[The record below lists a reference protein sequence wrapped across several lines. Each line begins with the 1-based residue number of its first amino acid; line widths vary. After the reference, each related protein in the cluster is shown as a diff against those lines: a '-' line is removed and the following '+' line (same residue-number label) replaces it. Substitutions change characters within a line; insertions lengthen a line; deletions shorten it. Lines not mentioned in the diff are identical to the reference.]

1 MSRFG
6 FAAAWLG
13 GYVNRRILTE
23 ALSSHFIGFAGAM
36 LSALAAVLS
45 MVLGHVA
52 SRVGKGWV
60 LALGALAFLALGLL
74 SQLEPAHWGSGV
86 LVFYVLMGVG
96 RAVCRG
102 CP

>member
-60 LALGALAFLALGLL
+60 LALWR
-74 SQLEPAHWGSGV
+74 SWPWG
-86 LVFYVLMGVG
+86 
-96 RAVCRG
+96 C
-102 CP
+102 